1 MDDFQ
6 KTDDTGS
13 SSLRLHFPEDEG
25 KYPWLSM
32 LLDAYAIIDEGVA
45 VAVKAEEDELNIKL
59 ACREGC
65 DNCCRS
71 QRDIPLYPLE
81 LIGISWFATEKV
93 TGPRR
98 ATLKEQLAI
107 HGEGDPCPFLISGS
121 CSIHLLRPVA
131 CRQFNVFYEPCD
143 EGEDPYFTR
152 RDDVLTP
159 IQDYT
164 DRAFSAMLPF
174 YGIPDDAD
182 ETRAVKN
189 IIQTQALNLQSFDWK
204 ELVKIMED
212 FDSRNSE
219 S

>member
-1 MDDFQ
+1 MSDSQRNDAE
-6 KTDDTGS
+6 S
-13 SSLRLHFPEDEG
+13 ALMRLRFPQDEG
-25 KYPWLSM
+25 KFPWLSM

-65 DNCCRS
+65 DNCCRAQS
-71 QRDIPLYPLE
+71 DIPLYPLE
-81 LIGISWFATEKV
+81 LIGVSWFATEKV
-93 TGPRR
+93 TGPQR
-98 ATLKEQLAI
+98 ATLKEQLAS
-107 HGEGDPCPFLISGS
+107 HGEGDPCPFLLNRS
-121 CSIHLLRPVA
+121 CAIHLLRPVA

-174 YGIPDDAD
+174 YGVHRNAD
-182 ETRAVKN
+182 KTLAVRN
-189 IIQTQALNLQSFDWK
+189 IIETQALNLQSFDWK
-204 ELVKIMED
+204 NLVKIMED
-212 FDSRNSE
+212 FDSGKGGS
-219 S
+219 